1 MKNFFSKS
9 ENKIVNKFNKNGYI
23 IFDIK
28 KKKQLN
34 NIRKIVKKINTR
46 SN

>member
-1 MKNFFSKS
+1 MKNFFSNS

-28 KKKQLN
+28 KKKT
-34 NIRKIVKKINTR
+34 IR
-46 SN
+46 